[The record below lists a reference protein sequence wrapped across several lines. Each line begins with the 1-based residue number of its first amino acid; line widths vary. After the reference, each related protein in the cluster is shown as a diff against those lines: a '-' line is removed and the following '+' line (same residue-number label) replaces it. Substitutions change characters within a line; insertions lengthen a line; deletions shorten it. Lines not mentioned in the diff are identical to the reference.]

1 MLKVIGCTLILA
13 GMTGYGVSSVCY
25 MKRHLEELVEYKEI
39 LYALL
44 GEIQHYRKPLAEAFD
59 SIAKKRAEGYRQV
72 LEMIAARMKKFEEA
86 KGSEIWEDSFL
97 SCSRKFLFSREE
109 EEIIQKSG
117 HFLDAPDME
126 SQKRELELYEAQIDY
141 RIAEIQKTIGG
152 KRKVCM
158 YGSVLGGLFLIIL
171 LI

>member
-13 GMTGYGVSSVCY
+13 GMTGYGVSSVCR

-59 SIAKKRAEGYRQV
+59 TIAKKRSEGYRQV
-72 LEMIAARMKKFEEA
+72 LEMIAARMKKLEEA

-117 HFLDAPDME
+117 HFLDAPDTE

-152 KRKVCM
+152 KRKVGM
-158 YGSVLGGLFLIIL
+158 DGSVLGGLFLIIL

>member
-1 MLKVIGCTLILA
+1 M
-13 GMTGYGVSSVCY
+13 
-25 MKRHLEELVEYKEI
+25 
-39 LYALL
+39 
-44 GEIQHYRKPLAEAFD
+44 
-59 SIAKKRAEGYRQV
+59 
-72 LEMIAARMKKFEEA
+72 
-86 KGSEIWEDSFL
+86 SF
-97 SCSRKFLFSREE
+97 SRKFLFSREE
-109 EEIIQKSG
+109 KEIIQKSG
-117 HFLDAPDME
+117 HFLDAPDTE

>member
-59 SIAKKRAEGYRQV
+59 TIAKKRSEGYRQV
-72 LEMIAARMKKFEEA
+72 FGDDRRTDEEV
-86 KGSEIWEDSFL
+86 
-97 SCSRKFLFSREE
+97 R
-109 EEIIQKSG
+109 
-117 HFLDAPDME
+117 
-126 SQKRELELYEAQIDY
+126 
-141 RIAEIQKTIGG
+141 GG
-152 KRKVCM
+152 K
-158 YGSVLGGLFLIIL
+158 GQ
-171 LI
+171 

>member
-59 SIAKKRAEGYRQV
+59 TIAKKAFGRIPAGIGDDR
-72 LEMIAARMKKFEEA
+72 RTDEEV
-86 KGSEIWEDSFL
+86 
-97 SCSRKFLFSREE
+97 R
-109 EEIIQKSG
+109 
-117 HFLDAPDME
+117 
-126 SQKRELELYEAQIDY
+126 
-141 RIAEIQKTIGG
+141 GG
-152 KRKVCM
+152 K
-158 YGSVLGGLFLIIL
+158 GQ
-171 LI
+171 

>member
-59 SIAKKRAEGYRQV
+59 TIAKKRSEGYRQV

-109 EEIIQKSG
+109 EEIIQKAGIFWMRRIWNRRNGNWSCMRRRSTTG
-117 HFLDAPDME
+117 
-126 SQKRELELYEAQIDY
+126 SQRYKKRS
-141 RIAEIQKTIGG
+141 AEKE
-152 KRKVCM
+152 KFVCM
-158 YGSVLGGLFLIIL
+158 AACWAGCF
-171 LI
+171 

>member
-59 SIAKKRAEGYRQV
+59 TIAKKRSEGYRQV

-117 HFLDAPDME
+117 HFLDAPG
-126 SQKRELELYEAQIDY
+126 YG
-141 RIAEIQKTIGG
+141 IAETGTG
-152 KRKVCM
+152 AV
-158 YGSVLGGLFLIIL
+158 
-171 LI
+171 

>member
-13 GMTGYGVSSVCY
+13 GMTGYGVSCVCY

-59 SIAKKRAEGYRQV
+59 TIAKKRSEGYRQV
-72 LEMIAARMKKFEEA
+72 LEKKFEEA

-109 EEIIQKSG
+109 EEIIHKSG
-117 HFLDAPDME
+117 HFLDAPDTE

>member
-13 GMTGYGVSSVCY
+13 GMTGYGVSSVCCMRRY
-25 MKRHLEELVEYKEI
+25 LEELVEYKEI

-59 SIAKKRAEGYRQV
+59 TIAKKRSEGYRQV

-109 EEIIQKSG
+109 EEIIQKKRALFGCARIRNRRNGNWSCMRRRSTTG
-117 HFLDAPDME
+117 
-126 SQKRELELYEAQIDY
+126 SQRYKNDR
-141 RIAEIQKTIGG
+141 
-152 KRKVCM
+152 RKKKSM
-158 YGSVLGGLFLIIL
+158 YVWQRAGGLFLIIL